1 MEYDSVFLYIRL
13 LPIGGE
19 KIFAPT
25 LPFHKPLRRH
35 AVVRPYAGE
44 IQAGGQ
50 VRHVD
55 GVCLRRD
62 GAVHRLYYLSHYNI
76 QCAIVIAEL
85 DSQLVKVAY
94 LIYCVAEQ
102 HSELCNLLGSFRLFI
117 GQYH

>member
-19 KIFAPT
+19 KFFAPT

-35 AVVRPYAGE
+35 AVVRTNAGE

-50 VRHVD
+50 AGNVD

-62 GAVHRLYYLSHYNI
+62 GVRHVST
-76 QCAIVIAEL
+76 
-85 DSQLVKVAY
+85 D
-94 LIYCVAEQ
+94 
-102 HSELCNLLGSFRLFI
+102 
-117 GQYH
+117 